1 MTFTER
7 RGIVPRSADIC
18 VRNDAPKEL
27 RRFVFQ
33 LMRHFE
39 PSLKR
44 IRRLVCDVTYNG
56 EDPNNWQENDFMKYE
71 ISDII
76 ENCEWNRIYDIIE
89 QFYCQ
94 VSPLSQN
101 DFEKKVNEYF
111 LMNGIGWKM
120 EKGIIEARGDKAFED
135 GIEKAKFKLEEKG
148 LNTSQNEIKEA
159 ISDLSRRPSPEITGS
174 IQHALAALECVCREV
189 TGNRKATLGELLND
203 NPQIVP
209 RPLDEAIKKVWG
221 FSSEKGRHLKEGNE
235 PSYEEAELVVHL
247 VASLCVYLAS
257 KFKSTDYP
265 I

>member
-101 DFEKKVNEYF
+101 DFEK
-111 LMNGIGWKM
+111 
-120 EKGIIEARGDKAFED
+120 R
-135 GIEKAKFKLEEKG
+135 
-148 LNTSQNEIKEA
+148 
-159 ISDLSRRPSPEITGS
+159 
-174 IQHALAALECVCREV
+174 
-189 TGNRKATLGELLND
+189 
-203 NPQIVP
+203 
-209 RPLDEAIKKVWG
+209 
-221 FSSEKGRHLKEGNE
+221 
-235 PSYEEAELVVHL
+235 
-247 VASLCVYLAS
+247 
-257 KFKSTDYP
+257 
-265 I
+265 